1 MNSDNYKDNIDKN
14 NIRKVNEI
22 LKDMPAFIKDYFDFK
37 GKSVSTK
44 TLLGYAYDT
53 QGFIKWIFGDKDI
66 SNLTIEDISKIN
78 TENIE
83 GYIKYLQNDSV
94 KNNLSITINRK
105 ISALN
110 SMFKYLV
117 NTKQLLY
124 NPCELIDFL
133 NYKPKQKNLL
143 TKDEINIFLNT
154 IKCNNRNVSQ
164 RQNSYLDITKNRN
177 YTIALLLI
185 TTGIRI
191 NECVGLNIESVNLT
205 DRTII
210 VRRETNIKLILCD
223 KTAKTLDEYIKMRK
237 KIKTESDAL
246 FLSLQNKRICT
257 QAIEDMLKK
266 YSVIC
271 NMNNL
276 ITPKIFRNTFLDI
289 IIKNSKDFDFANS
302 YLGIGKISDI
312 KIMMNKLNK
321 EEKTYI
327 KNTLNASFSFI
338 A

>member
-22 LKDMPAFIKDYFDFK
+22 LKDMPVFIRNYFDFK
-37 GKSVSTK
+37 SKNVSTK

-53 QGFIKWIFGDKDI
+53 KGFIKWISKNKDT
-66 SNLTIEDISKIN
+66 SDLTIEDISTVS
-78 TENIE
+78 TENVE
-83 GYIKYLQNDSV
+83 GYIKYLQNNSA
-94 KNNLSITINRK
+94 KNNLNITVNRK

-110 SMFKYLV
+110 SLFKYLV
-117 NTKQLLY
+117 NTKQILY

-143 TKDEINIFLNT
+143 TEDEINIFLKT
-154 IKCNNRNVSQ
+154 IKCNNENVSQ
-164 RQNSYLDITKNRN
+164 RQISYLDITKNRN
-177 YTIALLLI
+177 YMIALLLI

-191 NECVGLNIESVNLT
+191 NECVGLNVNSINLT
-205 DRTII
+205 DKTIV

-223 KTAKTLDEYIKMRK
+223 KTAEALSKYVEMRK
-237 KIKTESDAL
+237 EIKTESDAL